1 MIFKF
6 IWIIGACIR
15 NPSIFKLFKELKR
28 NESLT
33 ANELNNLQL
42 SKLKTILKF
51 SYTNSRFYRDNF
63 ERHNFN
69 PFVDFK
75 VIDDLYKIPIITKDD
90 LINHN
95 KDIHVSNNYIFK
107 RDFIC
112 ESSGTSGK
120 QLKFTRDE
128 YSDSFNRAS
137 IMRGYSWHDIK
148 IWTRNGYLWGYN
160 FEFFEKIKIRILDFF
175 QNRYRVFSYTESEI
189 KKFTNKLKNVN
200 YLTGYSSMI
209 FEISKII
216 NKNSIN
222 IDGHK
227 IKMIKGTSE
236 KIFDNYRNEV
246 YKAFGVKL
254 IGEYGAA
261 ETGIIGFECKYGKM
275 HINSEGVV
283 LEEIN
288 NEIIVTNLINK
299 SFPVIRYKL
308 GDYIKLN
315 NLEHK
320 CECGLN
326 HPIIDDILGR
336 VGKQVKGYKNIYPS
350 LVFYNVFKNLSKKY
364 KLKLNY
370 QIIQVEIGKLNVNIE
385 QELSLKGKSLI
396 IFELNKYFK
405 KDVEFL
411 IFDQVQLHSKKGKL
425 VDFIS
430 KID

>member
-1 MIFKF
+1 M
-6 IWIIGACIR
+6 
-15 NPSIFKLFKELKR
+15 
-28 NESLT
+28 
-33 ANELNNLQL
+33 
-42 SKLKTILKF
+42 
-51 SYTNSRFYRDNF
+51 
-63 ERHNFN
+63 
-69 PFVDFK
+69 
-75 VIDDLYKIPIITKDD
+75 
-90 LINHN
+90 
-95 KDIHVSNNYIFK
+95 
-107 RDFIC
+107 
-112 ESSGTSGK
+112 
-120 QLKFTRDE
+120 
-128 YSDSFNRAS
+128 
-137 IMRGYSWHDIK
+137 
-148 IWTRNGYLWGYN
+148 
-160 FEFFEKIKIRILDFF
+160 
-175 QNRYRVFSYTESEI
+175 
-189 KKFTNKLKNVN
+189 
-200 YLTGYSSMI
+200 
-209 FEISKII
+209 
-216 NKNSIN
+216 
-222 IDGHK
+222 
-227 IKMIKGTSE
+227 
-236 KIFDNYRNEV
+236 
-246 YKAFGVKL
+246 
-254 IGEYGAA
+254 
-261 ETGIIGFECKYGKM
+261 
-275 HINSEGVV
+275 
-283 LEEIN
+283 
-288 NEIIVTNLINK
+288 INK